1 MRSLVVVLF
10 WLSLGAVLYSYAVY
24 PAVLR
29 LLAGLFGRTVKADAA
44 YTPTVGV
51 VIPAY
56 NEELI
61 IREKIKNILSLE
73 YPPEKL
79 SLWIGSDCSVDATE
93 SIVREFMG
101 DPRVHLWV
109 APSRNGKTVV
119 LNRLVPTVDA
129 DIVLFTDADIMLR
142 RDSLKNI
149 VRNLADPAV
158 GAVGG
163 NTLHVVPGGAAT
175 EESKYR
181 SFEAD
186 QKTMEARLHSTIS
199 LFGSFFAIRKN
210 LFLPIPPN
218 AYSNDDVLIPMNVI
232 RQGYRVAFEP
242 EAVSEEETVPSVS
255 LEFKRRVRIG
265 AGNFQAFF
273 WLLDFLSPLRG
284 WPWFCYVSHKACRWF
299 SPLFILL
306 GFLCCGMLAFSAA
319 ATPYR
324 FLFCLGTGIIVAGLS
339 YLLIPLKPVKPVFYF
354 CAMNLALILGLFR
367 YLSGIRSAVWS
378 PAERLPST
386 ERKPDEK

>member
-1 MRSLVVVLF
+1 MLSLLIILF
-10 WLSLGAVLYSYAVY
+10 WLSLFIVIYSYAIY
-24 PAVLR
+24 PAVLN
-29 LLAGLFGRTVKADAA
+29 LLAGLFGRPVRAGAA
-44 YTPTVGV
+44 YAPTVGV
-51 VIPAY
+51 VIPVY
-56 NEELI
+56 NEELV
-61 IREKIKNILSLE
+61 IREKILNILSLE

-79 SLWIGSDCSVDATE
+79 SLWVGSDRSVDGTE

-101 DPRVHLWV
+101 DPRIHLWV
-109 APSRNGKTVV
+109 APSRNGKTIV
-119 LNRLVPTVDA
+119 LNRLVPMVDA

-142 RDSLKNI
+142 RNSLKNI
-149 VRNLADPAV
+149 VRNFADPAV

-163 NTLHVVPGGAAT
+163 NTLHVVRSGAAT

-181 SFEAD
+181 SFEAN

-199 LFGSFFAIRKN
+199 LFGSFFAIRKS

-242 EAVSEEETVPSVS
+242 EAVSEEEMAPSLS

-265 AGNFQAFF
+265 AGNFQAFL
-273 WLLDFLSPLRG
+273 WLLDFLNPLWG

-306 GFLCCGMLAFSAA
+306 GFLCCGIIAFSYDVTA
-319 ATPYR
+319 YR
-324 FLFCLGTGIIVAGLS
+324 FLFCLATGIVILGLS
-339 YLLIPLKPVKPVFYF
+339 YLFIPLKQIKPVFYF
-354 CAMNLALILGLFR
+354 LAMNFALVLGLFR

-378 PAERLPST
+378 PPR
-386 ERKPDEK
+386 RRGNV